1 MFDVY
6 CSKLTVVYPQLH
18 NQSSTWQ
25 FCVNSCMLCL
35 NYLLVQYSGID
46 LDEAGVVARLGQH
59 AEKFGCMRCALCCL
73 EFCQHQVQP
82 AQIACRMSPHRLICH
97 WQWAQ
102 QRLHGSHQ
110 VFNVLHNIS
119 GRISK
124 AGESGQQLRDVAV
137 LRRCSTHQSDPR
149 GDLSLTYL
157 VKVRDLTQLQPDPA
171 HRSGEEVGGYMVH
184 KVDIGPLSSCVQYLQ
199 HRKRLPSHACVY
211 CIVLALSK
219 IP

>member
-1 MFDVY
+1 MFDVH
-6 CSKLTVVYPQLH
+6 CNKLTVVYAQLH

-82 AQIACRMSPHRLICH
+82 AQIACRMILQRLICH

-119 GRISK
+119 GRIGK

-137 LRRCSTHQSDPR
+137 LCSSSAQQSDPR
-149 GDLSLTYL
+149 GDLFLPYL
-157 VKVRDLTQLQPDPA
+157 SKVRDVTQLQPDPP
-171 HRSGEEVGGYMVH
+171 HSSGKEIGSHVVLEVNFC
-184 KVDIGPLSSCVQYLQ
+184 PLSSRVQYLQ
-199 HRKRLPSHACVY
+199 HRNRLLCHACGY
-211 CIVLALSK
+211 CIVSALLK
-219 IP
+219 LR